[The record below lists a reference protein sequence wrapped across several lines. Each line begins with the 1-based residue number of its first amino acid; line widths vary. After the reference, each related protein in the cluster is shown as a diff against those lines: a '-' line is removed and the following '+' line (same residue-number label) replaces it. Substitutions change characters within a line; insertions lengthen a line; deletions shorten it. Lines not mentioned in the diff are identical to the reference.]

1 MLEDP
6 CRAVSANRHRT
17 TMSPQLIA
25 RDLDAFYYPLGPLD
39 EVGFSHRQVNY
50 VNRSPYLPA
59 ATG

>member
-1 MLEDP
+1 
-6 CRAVSANRHRT
+6 
-17 TMSPQLIA
+17 MSPQLIA